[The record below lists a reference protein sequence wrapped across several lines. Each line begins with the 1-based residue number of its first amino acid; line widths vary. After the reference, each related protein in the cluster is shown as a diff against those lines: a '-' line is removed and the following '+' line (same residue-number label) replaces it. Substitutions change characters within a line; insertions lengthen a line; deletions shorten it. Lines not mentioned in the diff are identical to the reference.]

1 MKYLLLIAFVA
12 IVWWVWKKRSVQGSG
27 PARPAAREPEAMVA
41 CAHCGLHLPR
51 SDSVSENGAYFCSD
65 AHRLAAKAPAAHD

>member
-12 IVWWVWKKRSVQGSG
+12 IVWWVWKKRSMQRPGVTP
-27 PARPAAREPEAMVA
+27 PAPREPEAMVT
-41 CAHCGLHLPR
+41 CAQCGVHLPR

-65 AHRLAAKAPAAHD
+65 AHRLAAKAPTTHD